1 MATWFGAS
9 RGATGAMRVMLFLEF
24 QSTPDPWMAL
34 RMLVYVGLLWQQLVR
49 EQRLMPD
56 GRLPPVLPV
65 VLYHGDAR

>member
-1 MATWFGAS
+1 
-9 RGATGAMRVMLFLEF
+9 MLFLEF